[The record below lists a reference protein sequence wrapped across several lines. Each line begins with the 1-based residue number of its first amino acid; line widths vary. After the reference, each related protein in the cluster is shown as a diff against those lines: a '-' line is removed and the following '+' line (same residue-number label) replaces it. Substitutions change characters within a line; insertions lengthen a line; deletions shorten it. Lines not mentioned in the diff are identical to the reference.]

1 MIRLDVS
8 DLPFGC
14 TVAVWGSLADQVM
27 TTRMEFRQRRATLRR
42 TSDAPERTPS
52 ATGGGSKTSF
62 TGGGKQAN
70 AEEKEVEF
78 RIREDDHGMAST
90 SFPFAL
96 LSF

>member
-1 MIRLDVS
+1 
-8 DLPFGC
+8 
-14 TVAVWGSLADQVM
+14 VAVWGSLADQVM